1 VDQPALRNLDNFRI
15 PEENETMAATM
26 IAFYKE
32 PPDREKFDKHLFEV
46 HLPLVQKIPG
56 LVKMEVHRF
65 TGKSAPY
72 YLMVTLYF
80 NDKEERKAGLMNSPE
95 GQAVTADT
103 QNNVAPDN
111 IIVAF
116 ADTV

>member
-1 VDQPALRNLDNFRI
+1 
-15 PEENETMAATM
+15 MAATM

-32 PPDREKFDKHLFEV
+32 PADREKLEKHLFEV
-46 HLPLVQKIPG
+46 HFPLVQKLPG
-56 LVKMEVHRF
+56 LLKMEVNRF
-65 TGKSAPY
+65 SGKSAPY

-80 NDKEERKAGLMNSPE
+80 NNKEERKAALMNSPE

-103 QNNVAPDN
+103 QSNVPADK

>member
-1 VDQPALRNLDNFRI
+1 
-15 PEENETMAATM
+15 MAATM